1 MTSAQMTFTV
11 NDDMNA
17 IFSVWTQWVYGIVK
31 GRASEGEALPLREMV
46 ATTSH
51 PPARNY
57 THFLSL

>member
-31 GRASEGEALPLREMV
+31 GRASEGEALPLR
-46 ATTSH
+46 
-51 PPARNY
+51 
-57 THFLSL
+57 